1 MDAKGVYTRKK
12 GPDRDTNN
20 ALLARHID
28 RNKVA
33 GARTAE
39 FQQVLPSLSR
49 SEIQVLVRE
58 LAADQ
63 AIHKQGATRA
73 AGWYSGPPTAD

>member
-1 MDAKGVYTRKK
+1 
-12 GPDRDTNN
+12 
-20 ALLARHID
+20 
-28 RNKVA
+28 
-33 GARTAE
+33 
-39 FQQVLPSLSR
+39 
-49 SEIQVLVRE
+49 VLVRE